1 LNNLY
6 YPLREFPV
14 DVAVSQEVVVVVVEG
29 EVADLATE
37 ADSAV
42 VVAAD
47 LEEEEAAALETGEVV
62 ASETE
67 VDSGTGADSE
77 VEVEVAFE
85 VDVTMATGRLKRLAK
100 SPFVT

>member
-1 LNNLY
+1 MDAPNQLNNLY

-14 DVAVSQEVVVVVVEG
+14 DVAVSQEEVVVVVEEG

-37 ADSAV
+37 ADFAV

-47 LEEEEAAALETGEVV
+47 LEVVAAALETGEVV

-85 VDVTMATGRLKRLAK
+85 VDVTMATGRLKRL
-100 SPFVT
+100 T